1 MPRVLIAD
9 EVSEVAVQAFAERG
23 IEVSVQPGLA
33 PEALAEIIGDYEGLV
48 VRSATKVTPDL
59 LAQASRLKVVGRAGT
74 GVDNVDINTATKR
87 GIVVMNTP
95 HGNSVTAAEHT
106 IAMMCALARRIP
118 QADRSTRKGSWE
130 RGRFM
135 GVELRDKTLGVVGC
149 GTIGAIVATLAQG
162 LKMRVVAFD
171 PYLSPDRAASL
182 GVTLAT
188 MDELLGEAD
197 VITLHVPL
205 TDETR
210 GIIDADAL
218 AKTRPGVRIVNCA
231 RGGLVVE
238 SALINAIESG
248 HVAGAALDVFEEEP
262 AQEDNPLFARD
273 EVIATPHLGAST
285 VEAQENVAVQIAQQM
300 AEYLLTGTVLNAVNT
315 PSVAP
320 EDMAKLGPYLTL
332 AQQIGSFAGQ
342 IAAGRIH
349 GVTVAYE
356 GQASALDSRL
366 LTAAALQG
374 LLAPRLDDINIV
386 NAPFIARER
395 GITVREVRS
404 EMTADYRTL
413 MRVEVLSQ
421 EHAQTVAGTLIGRG
435 GQRIVEIEGI
445 EIEAELGP
453 HMLYFTNEDRPGL
466 IGAVATILGE
476 AGINIATFNLGRR
489 EPGGDAIGL
498 IGVDSVVPDE
508 VEAQLRSRAAVI
520 DLKRLSF

>member
-33 PEALAEIIGDYEGLV
+33 PEALAEIIGDFEGLV
-48 VRSATKVTPDL
+48 VRSATRVTAELVDRA
-59 LAQASRLKVVGRAGT
+59 AQLKVVGRAGT
-74 GVDNVDINTATKR
+74 GVDNVDMNAATKR

-118 QADRSTRKGSWE
+118 QADRSTRKGGWE

-162 LKMRVVAFD
+162 LRMRVVAFD
-171 PYLSPDRAASL
+171 PYLAPDRAAAL

-210 GIIDADAL
+210 GIVDADAL
-218 AKTRPGVRIVNCA
+218 AKTKPGVRIVNCA

-238 SALINAIESG
+238 ADLKSAIESG

-262 AQEDNPLFARD
+262 ARENALFALD

-285 VEAQENVAVQIAQQM
+285 VEAQENVALQIAQQM
-300 AEYLLTGTVLNAVNT
+300 AEYLLTDTVVNAVNA
-315 PSVAP
+315 PSVSP
-320 EDMAKLGPYLTL
+320 EEMAKLGPYLTL
-332 AQQIGSFAGQ
+332 AEQIGSFAGQ
-342 IAAGRIH
+342 IADGRIR
-349 GVTVAYE
+349 GVTIAYE

-413 MRVEVLSQ
+413 LRVEVLSQ

-489 EPGGDAIGL
+489 EPGGAAIGL

-508 VEAQLRSRAAVI
+508 VVARLRSRAAVI

>member
-285 VEAQENVAVQIAQQM
+285 IEAQENVAVQIAQQM

>member
-33 PEALAEIIGDYEGLV
+33 PEALAEIIGDFEGLV
-48 VRSATKVTPDL
+48 VRSATRVTAELVDR
-59 LAQASRLKVVGRAGT
+59 AARLKVVGRAGT
-74 GVDNVDINTATKR
+74 GVDNVDMNAATKR

-118 QADRSTRKGSWE
+118 QADRSTRKGGWE

-162 LKMRVVAFD
+162 LRMRVVAFD
-171 PYLSPDRAASL
+171 PYLAPDRAAAL

-188 MDELLGEAD
+188 MDELLNEAD

-218 AKTRPGVRIVNCA
+218 TKTRPGVRIVNCA

-238 SALINAIESG
+238 SDLKSAIESG

-262 AQEDNPLFARD
+262 ARENALFALD

-285 VEAQENVAVQIAQQM
+285 VEAQENVALQIAQQM
-300 AEYLLTGTVLNAVNT
+300 AEYLLTDTVVNAVNA
-315 PSVAP
+315 PSVSP
-320 EDMAKLGPYLTL
+320 EEMAKLGPYLTL
-332 AQQIGSFAGQ
+332 AEQIGSFAGQ
-342 IAAGRIH
+342 IADGRIR
-349 GVTVAYE
+349 GVTIAYE

-453 HMLYFTNEDRPGL
+453 HMLYFTNEDKPGL

-489 EPGGDAIGL
+489 EPGGAAIGL

-508 VEAQLRSRAAVI
+508 VEAKLRSRAAVI

>member
-23 IEVSVQPGLA
+23 VEVSVRPGLA
-33 PEALAEIIGDYEGLV
+33 PAALAEIIGDYEGLV
-48 VRSATKVTPDL
+48 VRSATRVTPDL
-59 LAQASRLKVVGRAGT
+59 LSQAIRLKVIGRAGT

-162 LKMRVVAFD
+162 LRMRVIAFD
-171 PYLSPDRAASL
+171 PYLAPDRAASL

-188 MDELLGEAD
+188 MDELLKEAD

-218 AKTRPGVRIVNCA
+218 ARTKPGVRIVNCA

-238 SALINAIESG
+238 ADLLSAIESG

-262 AQEDNPLFARD
+262 AQEDNPLFALD

-285 VEAQENVAVQIAQQM
+285 VEAQENVAHQIAQQM

-320 EDMAKLGPYLTL
+320 EDLAKLGPYLTL
-332 AQQIGSFAGQ
+332 AEQIGSFAGQ
-342 IAAGRIH
+342 IAEGRIR

-374 LLAPRLDDINIV
+374 LLAPRLDNINIV

-395 GITVREVRS
+395 GIAVREIKS
-404 EMTADYRTL
+404 ATTADYQTL

-421 EHAQTVAGTLIGRG
+421 DQPQAVAGTLIGRG
-435 GQRIVEIEGI
+435 GRRIVEVEGI
-445 EIEAELGP
+445 EVEAELGP

-466 IGAVATILGE
+466 IGGVATILGE

-498 IGVDSVVPDE
+498 IGVDSVVPDD
-508 VEAQLRSRAAVI
+508 VVDKLRARAAVI
-520 DLKRLSF
+520 DLKRLNF

>member
-33 PEALAEIIGDYEGLV
+33 PEALAEIIGDFEGLV
-48 VRSATKVTPDL
+48 VRSATRVTAELVDR
-59 LAQASRLKVVGRAGT
+59 AARLKVVGRAGT
-74 GVDNVDINTATKR
+74 GVDNVDMNAATKR

-118 QADRSTRKGSWE
+118 QADRSTRKGGWE

-162 LKMRVVAFD
+162 LRMRVVAFD
-171 PYLSPDRAASL
+171 PYLAPDRAASL

-238 SALINAIESG
+238 ADLKSAIESG

-262 AQEDNPLFARD
+262 ARDNALFSFD

-285 VEAQENVAVQIAQQM
+285 VEAQENVALQIAQQM
-300 AEYLLTGTVLNAVNT
+300 AEYLLTDTVVNAVNA
-315 PSVAP
+315 PSVSP
-320 EDMAKLGPYLTL
+320 EEMAKLGPYLTL
-332 AQQIGSFAGQ
+332 AEQIGSFAGQ
-342 IAAGRIH
+342 IADGRIR
-349 GVTVAYE
+349 GVTIAYE

-374 LLAPRLDDINIV
+374 LLAPRLDNINIV

-395 GITVREVRS
+395 GISVREVRS
-404 EMTADYRTL
+404 ATTADYQTL
-413 MRVEVLSQ
+413 CGSTCNRRI
-421 EHAQTVAGTLIGRG
+421 ACRG
-435 GQRIVEIEGI
+435 WRARSSAAADTGSWKSR
-445 EIEAELGP
+445 A
-453 HMLYFTNEDRPGL
+453 
-466 IGAVATILGE
+466 
-476 AGINIATFNLGRR
+476 
-489 EPGGDAIGL
+489 
-498 IGVDSVVPDE
+498 S
-508 VEAQLRSRAAVI
+508 RSRRRSDRTCFI
-520 DLKRLSF
+520 SPTTTGQG

>member
-285 VEAQENVAVQIAQQM
+285 IEAQENVAVQIAQQM

-320 EDMAKLGPYLTL
+320 EDLAKLGPYLTL

-342 IAAGRIH
+342 IAADRIH
-349 GVTVAYE
+349 GITVAYE

-476 AGINIATFNLGRR
+476 AGINIATFNLGRK

>member
-48 VRSATKVTPDL
+48 VRSATRVTAELVDR
-59 LAQASRLKVVGRAGT
+59 AARLKVVGRAGT
-74 GVDNVDINTATKR
+74 GVDNVDMNAATKR

-118 QADRSTRKGSWE
+118 QADRSTRKGGWE

-162 LKMRVVAFD
+162 LRMRVVAFD
-171 PYLSPDRAASL
+171 PYLAPDRAAAL

-210 GIIDADAL
+210 GIIDAEAL

-238 SALINAIESG
+238 ADLKSAIESG

-262 AQEDNPLFARD
+262 ARENALFALD

-285 VEAQENVAVQIAQQM
+285 VEAQENVALQIAQQM
-300 AEYLLTGTVLNAVNT
+300 AEYLLTDTVVNAVNA
-315 PSVAP
+315 PSVSP
-320 EDMAKLGPYLTL
+320 EEMAKLGPYLTL
-332 AQQIGSFAGQ
+332 AEQIGSFAGQ
-342 IAAGRIH
+342 IADGRIR
-349 GVTVAYE
+349 GVTIAYE
-356 GQASALDSRL
+356 GQASALDPRL

-395 GITVREVRS
+395 GITVREVKS

-413 MRVEVLSQ
+413 LRVEVLSQ

-489 EPGGDAIGL
+489 EPGGAAIGL

-508 VEAQLRSRAAVI
+508 VVARLRSRAAVI

>member
-33 PEALAEIIGDYEGLV
+33 PEALAEIIGDFEGLV
-48 VRSATKVTPDL
+48 VRSATRVTAELVDR
-59 LAQASRLKVVGRAGT
+59 AARLKVVGRAGT
-74 GVDNVDINTATKR
+74 GVDNVDMNAATKR

-118 QADRSTRKGSWE
+118 QADRSTRKGGWE

-162 LKMRVVAFD
+162 LRMRVVAFD
-171 PYLSPDRAASL
+171 PYLAPDRAASL

-210 GIIDADAL
+210 GIIDAEAL

-238 SALINAIESG
+238 ADLKSAIESG

-262 AQEDNPLFARD
+262 ARDNALFAFD

-285 VEAQENVAVQIAQQM
+285 VEAQENVALQIAQQM
-300 AEYLLTGTVLNAVNT
+300 AEYLLTDTVVNAVNA
-315 PSVAP
+315 PSVSP
-320 EDMAKLGPYLTL
+320 EEMAKLGPYLTL
-332 AQQIGSFAGQ
+332 AEQIGSFAGQ
-342 IAAGRIH
+342 IADGRIR
-349 GVTVAYE
+349 GVTIAYE

-374 LLAPRLDDINIV
+374 MLAPRLDNINIV

-395 GITVREVRS
+395 GISVREVRS
-404 EMTADYRTL
+404 ATTADYQTL
-413 MRVEVLSQ
+413 VRVEVLSQ
-421 EHAQTVAGTLIGRG
+421 EQPQAVAGTLIGRG
-435 GQRIVEIEGI
+435 GRRIVEVEGI
-445 EIEAELGP
+445 EVEAELGP

-498 IGVDSVVPDE
+498 IGVDSVVPDD
-508 VEAQLRSRAAVI
+508 VLAKLRDRAAVI
-520 DLKRLSF
+520 DLKRLNF

>member
-23 IEVSVQPGLA
+23 IEVSVRPGLA
-33 PEALAEIIGDYEGLV
+33 PAALAEIIGDYEGLV
-48 VRSATKVTPDL
+48 VRSSTRVTPDL
-59 LAQASRLKVVGRAGT
+59 LSHAIRLKVVGRAGT
-74 GVDNVDINTATKR
+74 GVDNVDIDAATKR

-118 QADRSTRKGSWE
+118 QADRSTRNGSWE

-162 LKMRVVAFD
+162 LRMRVIAFD
-171 PYLSPDRAASL
+171 PYLAPDRAASL

-188 MDELLGEAD
+188 MDELLSEAD

-210 GIIDADAL
+210 GIIDAEAL
-218 AKTRPGVRIVNCA
+218 TKTKPGVRIVNCA

-238 SALINAIESG
+238 ADLKSAIEGG

-262 AQEDNPLFARD
+262 AQEDNPLFDLD

-285 VEAQENVAVQIAQQM
+285 VEAQENVAHQIAQQM

-320 EDMAKLGPYLTL
+320 EELAKLGPYLTL
-332 AQQIGSFAGQ
+332 AEQIGSFAGQ
-342 IAAGRIH
+342 IADGRIR

-395 GITVREVRS
+395 GIAVREVKS
-404 EMTADYRTL
+404 ATTADYQTL

-421 EHAQTVAGTLIGRG
+421 ERPQAVAGTLIGRG
-435 GQRIVEIEGI
+435 GRRIVEVEGI
-445 EIEAELGP
+445 EVEAELGP

-466 IGAVATILGE
+466 IGAVATILGD

-489 EPGGDAIGL
+489 EPGGDATGL
-498 IGVDSVVPDE
+498 IGVDSAVPDD
-508 VEAQLRSRAAVI
+508 VLAKLRARAAVT
-520 DLKRLSF
+520 DLKRLNF

>member
-320 EDMAKLGPYLTL
+320 EDLAKLGPYLTL

-374 LLAPRLDDINIV
+374 LLAPRLDNINIV

>member
-9 EVSEVAVQAFAERG
+9 DVSEVAVQAFSERG
-23 IEVSVQPGLA
+23 IEVCVRPGLA
-33 PEALAEIIGDYEGLV
+33 PENLAEIIGDYEGLV

-74 GVDNVDINTATKR
+74 GVDNVDINAATKR

-171 PYLSPDRAASL
+171 PYLAPDRAASL

-197 VITLHVPL
+197 VITMHVPL

-210 GIIDADAL
+210 GIVDAEAL

-238 SALINAIESG
+238 SALMSAIESG

-285 VEAQENVAVQIAQQM
+285 IEAQENVAVQIAEQM

-332 AQQIGSFAGQ
+332 AQQIGNFAGQ

-349 GVTVAYE
+349 GVTVAY
-356 GQASALDSRL
+356 
-366 LTAAALQG
+366 
-374 LLAPRLDDINIV
+374 
-386 NAPFIARER
+386 
-395 GITVREVRS
+395 
-404 EMTADYRTL
+404 
-413 MRVEVLSQ
+413 
-421 EHAQTVAGTLIGRG
+421 
-435 GQRIVEIEGI
+435 
-445 EIEAELGP
+445 
-453 HMLYFTNEDRPGL
+453 
-466 IGAVATILGE
+466 
-476 AGINIATFNLGRR
+476 
-489 EPGGDAIGL
+489 
-498 IGVDSVVPDE
+498 
-508 VEAQLRSRAAVI
+508 
-520 DLKRLSF
+520 

>member
-9 EVSEVAVQAFAERG
+9 EVSEIAVQAFAERG
-23 IEVSVQPGLA
+23 IEVSVQPGLT
-33 PEALAEIIGDYEGLV
+33 PGALADIIGDYEGLV
-48 VRSATKVTPDL
+48 VRSSTKVTAEL
-59 LAQASRLKVVGRAGT
+59 VERAARLKVVGRAGT
-74 GVDNVDINTATKR
+74 GVDNVDMDAATKR

-162 LKMRVVAFD
+162 LRMRVIAFD
-171 PYLSPDRAASL
+171 PYLAPERAASL

-188 MDELLGEAD
+188 MDELLREAD

-205 TDETR
+205 TGETR

-238 SALINAIESG
+238 RDLKSAIESG

-262 AQEDNPLFARD
+262 ARENALFTLD

-285 VEAQENVAVQIAQQM
+285 VEAQENVALQIAQQM
-300 AEYLLTGTVLNAVNT
+300 AQYLLTDTVVNAVNA
-315 PSVAP
+315 PSVSP
-320 EDMAKLGPYLTL
+320 EEMAKLGPYLTL
-332 AQQIGSFAGQ
+332 AEQIGSFAGQ
-342 IAAGRIH
+342 IAEGRIR
-349 GVTVAYE
+349 GVTVTYE

-374 LLAPRLDDINIV
+374 LLAPRLDNINIV

-395 GITVREVRS
+395 GIAVREVKS
-404 EMTADYRTL
+404 ATTADYQTL

-421 EHAQTVAGTLIGRG
+421 DQPQAVAGTLIGRG
-435 GQRIVEIEGI
+435 GRRIVEVEGI
-445 EIEAELGP
+445 EVEAELGP

-466 IGAVATILGE
+466 IGGVATILGE

-498 IGVDSVVPDE
+498 IGVDSVVPDD
-508 VEAQLRSRAAVI
+508 VVDKLRARAAVI
-520 DLKRLSF
+520 DLKRLNF